1 MPDMRCSDQEDH
13 RCSEPQEVLGV
24 HQPQVW
30 SEEASM
36 KPGPGAPVIGLDI
49 DGTCGDYHG
58 HFTRFA
64 QEYTGKQMPPPDQ
77 YTGGI
82 PFHKH
87 LGMSRT
93 TYNKVKLAYRQ
104 GGAKRSMPPYPG
116 IGEFTKCV
124 RTCGVAVYI
133 CTTRPY
139 LRLDNIDPDTRHWL
153 KDRAHMQY
161 DAVLWGAYK
170 YNDLIK
176 QVGRERVVM
185 VYDDLPALV
194 SRADSLGLPAAIRT
208 QPYNVGWSSGNIVRV
223 DSVLDMRLIFLDA
236 LSKWKEN
243 HQ

>member
-1 MPDMRCSDQEDH
+1 MRVAVEEDYW
-13 RCSEPQEVLGV
+13 CSESEEVLGV
-24 HQPQVW
+24 HEQQLW
-30 SEEASM
+30 IEEASM
-36 KPGPGAPVIGLDI
+36 RPAPDAPVIGLDI

-58 HFTRFA
+58 HFTKFA
-64 QEYTGKQMPPPDQ
+64 ADWTGKEMPSPVA

-87 LGMSRT
+87 LGLSRT
-93 TYNKVKLAYRQ
+93 TYNKIKLAYRQ
-104 GGAKRSMPPYPG
+104 GGAKRSMPPYG
-116 IGEFTKCV
+116 NIGAFTRHV
-124 RTCGVAVYI
+124 RSNGVAVYI

-161 DAVLWGAYK
+161 DAVLWGTFK

-208 QPYNVGWSSGNIVRV
+208 QPYNVGWSSGNITRV
-223 DSVLDMRLIFLDA
+223 SSVVDMWLLFDEA
-236 LSKWKEN
+236 LLKWRSN
-243 HQ
+243 Q